1 MGVDS
6 PEIGQ
11 CMIGCLSSVKN
22 TVGRLILFT
31 FVQRLLNVVMDP
43 PILLKHISCI
53 SVGTVVLLDWVQK
66 VELIMAIVFGSVFL
80 ILLLLFSLPHKG
92 FVVMVA
98 SISLIVYLQYLVPV
112 SDFIAVR
119 GILMILSMKISSLAF
134 DKGHDFA
141 LSDAV
146 PAFAFLFNPSTM
158 VFGPFHTYGDFL
170 KSMNRGTN
178 REELSN
184 ALLSVSLLVVALS
197 FLMYSS
203 CLSIIVPEGSILA
216 DYFVAQSFRSSHFF
230 VCLLSQALSMLSGM
244 RISVCSP
251 FKVEFP
257 RSLVEVVTVWN
268 MPMHRFLRYYVYLKF
283 LSLGSAGSI
292 FASFVV
298 SSLLHGNWRTLCLN
312 SLFSVSAVY
321 LLIYLGAPFGDDG
334 AEVGYDMFMTEKS
347 ESLAEIASAL
357 NHLSDEL
364 DKFEATW
371 DTNMSKV
378 LSSTNLYDRELFSD
392 GGAPELSV
400 TAQILLEEVTSR
412 GEETLTQML
421 AHHKSLHHAVSQIGK
436 DIEKATHKDI
446 GGLIRNEKEIERD
459 AKAERLVNGMICDY
473 LMTCG
478 LTNVAEILVKEAAL
492 GGRIDDYF
500 ANRKVID
507 WIMESL
513 RNQDIAPAVAWLKQN
528 PHSDSKLHYDLLQQ
542 HIVALIQDGKRI
554 EALQFGKQ
562 LSPFGYEQETARL
575 MGAVVLAKD
584 CNDPRYEALFNPL
597 AWPLLES
604 RMSVA
609 LAQSDSRFGNVIS
622 TGMRAVPILMNLK
635 QVMVNRQ
642 DHLFSG
648 EELPVEVKID
658 EYVHS
663 TFTCPILRQQSTDNN
678 PPMRLTCGHVIS
690 REAISKLCSNHR
702 NNRLKCPY
710 CPEESHQNDAKQVYF

>member
-1 MGVDS
+1 
-6 PEIGQ
+6 
-11 CMIGCLSSVKN
+11 
-22 TVGRLILFT
+22 
-31 FVQRLLNVVMDP
+31 
-43 PILLKHISCI
+43 
-53 SVGTVVLLDWVQK
+53 
-66 VELIMAIVFGSVFL
+66 
-80 ILLLLFSLPHKG
+80 
-92 FVVMVA
+92 
-98 SISLIVYLQYLVPV
+98 
-112 SDFIAVR
+112 
-119 GILMILSMKISSLAF
+119 
-134 DKGHDFA
+134 
-141 LSDAV
+141 
-146 PAFAFLFNPSTM
+146 
-158 VFGPFHTYGDFL
+158 
-170 KSMNRGTN
+170 
-178 REELSN
+178 
-184 ALLSVSLLVVALS
+184 
-197 FLMYSS
+197 
-203 CLSIIVPEGSILA
+203 
-216 DYFVAQSFRSSHFF
+216 
-230 VCLLSQALSMLSGM
+230 
-244 RISVCSP
+244 
-251 FKVEFP
+251 
-257 RSLVEVVTVWN
+257 
-268 MPMHRFLRYYVYLKF
+268 
-283 LSLGSAGSI
+283 
-292 FASFVV
+292 
-298 SSLLHGNWRTLCLN
+298 
-312 SLFSVSAVY
+312 
-321 LLIYLGAPFGDDG
+321 
-334 AEVGYDMFMTEKS
+334 MTEKS

-357 NHLSDEL
+357 NHLSEEL
-364 DKFEATW
+364 DKFDATW
-371 DTNMSKV
+371 DANMSKV

-392 GGAPELSV
+392 GAAPEMSV
-400 TAQILLEEVTSR
+400 TAQMLLEEVASR

-436 DIEKATHKDI
+436 DIDKATHKDI
-446 GGLIRNEKEIERD
+446 GGLIRNEKDIERD
-459 AKAERLVNGMICDY
+459 SKAERLVNGMICDY

-492 GGRIDDYF
+492 GGRIDDYL

-542 HIVALIQDGKRI
+542 HIVALIQDGKRV
-554 EALQFGKQ
+554 EALQFGRQ

-604 RMSVA
+604 RMSIA
-609 LAQSDSRFGNVIS
+609 LAQSDTRFGNIIS

-642 DHLFSG
+642 DNLFSG

-690 REAISKLCSNHR
+690 REAVSKLCSNHR